1 MKSILEQ
8 IKESV
13 IIEYNTYLT
22 VDNYISYFKK
32 DIEKCNSLQDIL
44 NVLDE
49 YGFDDPI
56 ILIDNSIN
64 K

>member
-8 IKESV
+8 IKEAV

-32 DIEKCNSLQDIL
+32 DIEKCNNLQDIL
-44 NVLDE
+44 DVLDK
-49 YGFDDPI
+49 YGFDDVI
-56 ILIDNSIN
+56 SLIDDSIN